1 MDFCRAVLVSAVA
14 TLALGVSSTTAAE
27 NFRVP
32 TQVPMQS
39 VDSEQARLRGIDFAM
54 APVKSDAD
62 LAAYLRTAGRDS
74 PLMALSPAARRRFLD
89 SLTFNESGLVGYNYE
104 ELARE
109 LTASQAYKVL
119 ALFGAQRTTHLLGAR
134 VVDAADAAVSTP
146 ARVPRL
152 MQDYRD
158 YKCVSP
164 HNCYGS
170 RFYIC
175 LTGC

>member
-32 TQVPMQS
+32 TQVPMHS

-89 SLTFNESGLVGYNYE
+89 SLTFNENGLVSYQYQDI
-104 ELARE
+104 AQE
-109 LTASQAYKVL
+109 LTASQAYRVL
-119 ALFGAQRTTHLLGAR
+119 SLFGVQRTTHLLGAR
-134 VVDAADAAVSTP
+134 VEDAADAAVSAKP
-146 ARVPRL
+146 HVPQL
-152 MQDYRD
+152 MADHAK

-164 HNCYGS
+164 HNCYYS
-170 RFYIC
+170 EFFIC